1 MTSFK
6 KVLLGVS
13 VAPILF
19 QFGCGGGGLWQ
30 TFRFVADLAGIAA
43 SFDQLFGV
51 WPGGPF

>member
-1 MTSFK
+1 MTKFK

-19 QFGCGGGGLWQ
+19 QFGCGGNQWLLWVERL
-30 TFRFVADLAGIAA
+30 TNFTA
-43 SFDQLFGV
+43 SLDQLFGV